1 VTILLIGFDYQ
12 HSSVEIREQ
21 LYLKGDDLRK
31 ALTSLH
37 KEPLTEVVIVSTC
50 NRLEIYAQT
59 DNVEQAA
66 EKIIDYLIGQ
76 TVLPAV
82 ELQRTIQKATNQV
95 AVHHLMRVAC
105 GLESLLLGETEILG
119 QVTDA
124 LKQAQ
129 QMETCSLVLSRLFQV
144 AVHSGKRA
152 RTETAIS
159 QHALSLSHVAVLM
172 AKSQI
177 ADLGSAKALVIGAG
191 RMAELAVKALKA
203 HGAADICVIN
213 RTYSSAL
220 SLAAHSEI
228 NAMEWDH
235 LASALAAS
243 DLIIT
248 ATSAPHA
255 ILQIDD
261 IAQTQAVCESR
272 PLLIIDI
279 SVPRNVHQEVGL
291 LPDVTLYDIDDLQAV
306 VEDHRAKRHA
316 EIAQV
321 ETIID
326 EQANAFV
333 GWMNSRSTVSTI
345 VTMRHK
351 AQQLAEAEVTRTLHK
366 LPNLSEQEREIVSE
380 MAHRIVNKMLHAPT
394 TALQE
399 QAAQGDHYSYLH
411 AVQQLFDLE
420 IEAHAE

>member
-1 VTILLIGFDYQ
+1 
-12 HSSVEIREQ
+12 
-21 LYLKGDDLRK
+21 
-31 ALTSLH
+31 
-37 KEPLTEVVIVSTC
+37 
-50 NRLEIYAQT
+50 
-59 DNVEQAA
+59 
-66 EKIIDYLIGQ
+66 
-76 TVLPAV
+76 
-82 ELQRTIQKATNQV
+82 
-95 AVHHLMRVAC
+95 
-105 GLESLLLGETEILG
+105 
-119 QVTDA
+119 
-124 LKQAQ
+124 
-129 QMETCSLVLSRLFQV
+129 
-144 AVHSGKRA
+144 
-152 RTETAIS
+152 
-159 QHALSLSHVAVLM
+159 M

-261 IAQTQAVCESR
+261 IAQTQAVCGSR

-306 VEDHRAKRHA
+306 VEDHRAKRQA